1 MRIEYDPKHDI
12 MNIEFLVDEEI
23 ADSVENEGIIF
34 DYSKDRKIV
43 SLEILDVG
51 KRISRKPLEMV
62 DFAVVQSK
70 EEEPVKV

>member
-12 MNIEFLVDEEI
+12 MNIEFLVDEEV
-23 ADSVENEGIIF
+23 ADSVESEGIIF

-51 KRISRKPLEMV
+51 KRISKKPLEMV
-62 DFAVVQSK
+62 DFAVV
-70 EEEPVKV
+70 